1 MPQYG
6 NGSFRFSAFGVEGR
20 AAAIRWGVPLL
31 HVWLS
36 VVALLE
42 RAASS
47 CSSSDINTVQIELL
61 DKAAALYFGSEA
73 TEEGGGNEGNL
84 IYSLA
89 QVEGYKYGDMQ
100 KGIVSPANA
109 GALGSFRWGKI
120 HLANGNC
127 ASFQKEADSIVKD
140 MKALLVRGALRAM
153 YAMDVV
159 RIDAPSSFDSVYFT
173 SHHNCTA
180 TRLPRDNARNGNC
193 LRRRFDSPAA
203 CVLAQQRR

>member
-1 MPQYG
+1 MPLFSHLLCFLSQYG

-20 AAAIRWGVPLL
+20 ASAIRWGVPLL
-31 HVWLS
+31 HVWVS

-100 KGIVSPANA
+100 KGIVSPA
-109 GALGSFRWGKI
+109 I
-120 HLANGNC
+120 
-127 ASFQKEADSIVKD
+127 SINQSE
-140 MKALLVRGALRAM
+140 ALRIGAICHEV
-153 YAMDVV
+153 AS
-159 RIDAPSSFDSVYFT
+159 IT
-173 SHHNCTA
+173 Q
-180 TRLPRDNARNGNC
+180 
-193 LRRRFDSPAA
+193 LRMI
-203 CVLAQQRR
+203 CN